1 MGAREPAVIKG
12 GRDGLYLMIDHEAD
26 MASVVGVLRDRLRA
40 SPQFFR
46 GAALRIQSLGR
57 TLSHADREMLA
68 ATVEEFGMVLSE
80 HSDEKLAPSA
90 AASGAGARERLSE
103 APTSKRP
110 PATEQESEGPV
121 DAEPTLLVKRTLRSG
136 QTITYDGNVVIRGD
150 VNPGAVVMSTGD
162 IIVLG
167 ALRGV
172 AHAGAEGD
180 TSAIVMAFRLEPT
193 QLRIAGLISRAPDE
207 KSDHPIGP
215 EVARVRGDMIQ
226 VEAYKP

>member
-26 MASVVGVLRDRLRA
+26 MASVVDVLRDRLRS
-40 SPQFFR
+40 SPQFFK

-57 TLSHADREMLA
+57 TLSHADREILA

-80 HSDEKLAPSA
+80 QSGEKADTP
-90 AASGAGARERLSE
+90 ASGHRSRFE
-103 APTSKRP
+103 APPAKR
-110 PATEQESEGPV
+110 AVSAEVEVDTAEPV
-121 DAEPTLLVKRTLRSG
+121 EPTLLVKRTLRSG
-136 QTITYDGNVVIRGD
+136 QSITYDGNVVIRGD
-150 VNPGAVVMSTGD
+150 VNPGAVVVSTGD

-167 ALRGV
+167 ALRGM

-180 TSAIVMAFRLEPT
+180 TAAIVMAFRLEPT

-207 KSDHPIGP
+207 KSAHPAGP
-215 EVARVRGDMIQ
+215 EVARVRGETIQ